1 MGNPI
6 AHSKSP
12 QIHTQFAEQTRQLLR
27 YRAIQVDPGGFE
39 QAVGNFFATGG
50 KGLNITVPFKQEA
63 WELAD
68 ELSERAQKAGAVN
81 TLTPLPDGKLAGDN
95 TDGIGLIRDLA
106 NNLNVTMHGKR
117 LLLIGAGGAARGVI
131 APLLE
136 TGPAVLVVANRTADR
151 AYELA
156 AHFAQHFPQ
165 LLTIDARDFTHLGD
179 DSFDVVINATSA
191 SLGGDLPAIP
201 PSAVNSADMVYDM
214 MYGAEPTP
222 FLVWAQ
228 QQGARS
234 ISDGL
239 GMLVEQAAESF
250 YIWRN
255 VNPDTAPVIKAVR
268 DSLR

>member
-1 MGNPI
+1 
-6 AHSKSP
+6 
-12 QIHTQFAEQTRQLLR
+12 
-27 YRAIQVDPGGFE
+27 
-39 QAVGNFFATGG
+39 
-50 KGLNITVPFKQEA
+50 
-63 WELAD
+63 
-68 ELSERAQKAGAVN
+68 
-81 TLTPLPDGKLAGDN
+81 
-95 TDGIGLIRDLA
+95 
-106 NNLNVTMHGKR
+106 MHGKR